1 MNFHS
6 INWLYAGVVAIAVLA
21 IAYAWADK
29 QRAKSL
35 AEFASAKLLPELSR
49 TVSPF
54 KVFIKKLLFILGVLA
69 VFVALA
75 RPQWGYRWEE
85 SKSRG
90 IDVIFAIDTSKSML
104 AEDVK
109 PNRLDR
115 AKLSVIDLLNVLNGD
130 RIGIVAFSGQAF
142 LQCPL
147 TLDYDAFRMSL
158 EALDTNVIQR
168 GGTNIAAAIE
178 EAEVAFAKTSNKK
191 VVVLISDGE
200 ELESSALERAKEAAK
215 NDVIVYTL
223 GVGGA
228 RGEAIP
234 VRDSSGRVVQLRD
247 ENGKIVTSK
256 LNEEVLSK
264 IAEATG
270 GFYEPLTANGMDT
283 IYEEG
288 LKKIPQHELSARMKQ
303 LAIERF
309 QIPLAIAIILIAL
322 ESLIGTRR
330 FFIKKR
336 NSIIPTILA
345 VVTIPMFAIVP
356 QESKAEDKATK
367 NIVNAEQSA
376 LSSQDSPTTKESQET
391 AKVVENIKKTKEM
404 SAIET
409 FNTALDSLKN
419 GDKQNAKDL
428 FAQSVKMSPENFSL
442 HSKAFYNL
450 GNIEYESAKYSLA
463 DANTSKEYLAKIAQ
477 ADQMA
482 SNALTQGANLLRQGT
497 PLLKQEQEAL
507 AKAKNDDEKK
517 KALEN
522 SPLKNKEFQEQL
534 KGGISA
540 CEAIE
545 KEFEQSKKST
555 SENLEKWEE
564 AKNIL
569 NSAIGNYKSALSLKP
584 EFSDA
589 KKNIESAF
597 EAKKNLQAEIDSNK
611 KIVDTLV
618 SDVAKQKLE
627 NLVKMK
633 EELKKLVR
641 DDNNQNNQNQDN
653 QQNQD
658 QQQNQQ
664 QNNQNQ
670 QDKNNQQQNQN
681 QQQNNKQE
689 QNNEQNKNDQQKQES
704 QNKQNNKQNKDKRD
718 EQNNNDNRDE
728 QAVKNQQEKSGEE
741 QKKDHSQ
748 QTEKQEKQKE
758 QVAENAVEQKE
769 KASEKQAQSATEKG
783 ENTAEKERENFRTA
797 VGAMTKGEAKQ
808 LLESMKDSD
817 KILPLRGFGE
827 QKDRFEKSY
836 KDW

>member
-6 INWLYAGVVAIAVLA
+6 INWLYAGVAAVALLA

-49 TVSPF
+49 TVSPI
-54 KVFIKKLLFILGVLA
+54 KIFIKKLLFALGVLA

-85 SKSRG
+85 TKSRG

-115 AKLSVIDLLNVLNGD
+115 AKLSVMDLLNVLNGD

-215 NDVIVYTL
+215 NGVVIYTL

-234 VRDSSGRVVQLRD
+234 VRDSTGRIVQLRD
-247 ENGKIVTSK
+247 ESGKIVTSK

-264 IAEATG
+264 IAKITG

-309 QIPLAIAIILIAL
+309 QIPLTIAILLLAL

-330 FFIKKR
+330 FFANKR
-336 NSIIPTILA
+336 NSTIPSILVA
-345 VVTIPMFAIVP
+345 VLIPMFALAP
-356 QESKAEDKATK
+356 QESKAEDKQIEIAPQVEELQK
-367 NIVNAEQSA
+367 NTPQVKEESAEQKPM
-376 LSSQDSPTTKESQET
+376 SS
-391 AKVVENIKKTKEM
+391 V
-404 SAIET
+404 ET
-409 FNTALDSLKN
+409 FNAAIEEANN
-419 GDKQNAKDL
+419 GDKQKAKDL
-428 FAQSVKMSPENFSL
+428 FAESIKMSPEDFSL
-442 HSKAFYNL
+442 HSKAFYNV
-450 GNIEYESAKYSLA
+450 GNIEYEASKHSLEK
-463 DANTSKEYLAKIAQ
+463 ANTTKEYVEKIAQ
-477 ADQMA
+477 ADQLALNAMA
-482 SNALTQGANLLRQGT
+482 QGAGLLQQGA
-497 PLLKQEQEAL
+497 PLLKAEQEAV
-507 AKAKNDDEKK
+507 AKAKNDEEKK
-517 KALEN
+517 KALET
-522 SPLKNKEFQEQL
+522 SPLKNKQFQEQL

-540 CEAIE
+540 CEAAE
-545 KEFEQSKKST
+545 KGFAEAKKST
-555 SENLEKWEE
+555 SENIAKWKN
-564 AKNIL
+564 AKSIL
-569 NSAIGNYKSALSLKP
+569 DNALGNYKSALSLNP
-584 EFSDA
+584 NFLDA
-589 KKNIESAF
+589 KKNL
-597 EAKKNLQAEIDSNK
+597 EATIKAEKNLQSEIDSNK
-611 KIVDTLV
+611 KIVDMLD
-618 SDVAKQKLE
+618 SDAVKQKLE
-627 NLVKMK
+627 NVAKMK
-633 EELKKLVR
+633 EELKKLLR
-641 DDNNQNNQNQDN
+641 DDNNQNNQNQNQQQNQDNQQQQQN

-664 QNNQNQ
+664 QQQNNQEQ
-670 QDKNNQQQNQN
+670 KNDQNKNEQQNQDS
-681 QQQNNKQE
+681 K
-689 QNNEQNKNDQQKQES
+689 
-704 QNKQNNKQNKDKRD
+704 NKQNDKQNGKQDDKRD
-718 EQNNNDNRDE
+718 QQNDDAKRDQRDE
-728 QAVKNQQEKSGEE
+728 QAVKNQQEKS
-741 QKKDHSQ
+741 D
-748 QTEKQEKQKE
+748 EKQKQKEAKQGDKQDKEKE
-758 QVAENAVEQKE
+758 QATENAVEQKQKDSENPQPTAGE
-769 KASEKQAQSATEKG
+769 KSEDGAD
-783 ENTAEKERENFRTA
+783 KERENFRVTA
-797 VGAMTKGEAKQ
+797 GAMTKGEAKQ

-817 KILPLRGFGE
+817 KILPLRGYGE